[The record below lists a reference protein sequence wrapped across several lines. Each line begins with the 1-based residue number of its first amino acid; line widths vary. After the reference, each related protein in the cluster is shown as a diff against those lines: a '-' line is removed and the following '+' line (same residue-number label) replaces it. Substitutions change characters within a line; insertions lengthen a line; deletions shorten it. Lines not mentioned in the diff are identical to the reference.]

1 MFKNDSTENLLED
14 LEQELAETIELV
26 EPKKPTEPPIK
37 TTRLFDPFE
46 ESPKPVARQKS
57 VILNVKSL
65 GKNEKNDE
73 NEIIQL
79 SSVSSDASKSL
90 SGKNDNLTQDSSL
103 TSSKINTV
111 VLVNEKKAPKKIDVQ
126 VHSYNIPEITEDG
139 SIFVIKHGKWA
150 NETVEKPEILPI
162 EEDIS
167 VKSAKKVPGKVIK
180 KQKISKK
187 VTHVAKEQSSY
198 SSSSATSQSMTT
210 PNTSSEE
217 DIVEVEKSTKKPKK
231 KKNAKKEKLVKKNN
245 RVDASSD
252 GDATLGENVSESG
265 ESEKQS
271 EVLQDDDHQ
280 VIG

>member
-26 EPKKPTEPPIK
+26 APKKPTEPPIK

-90 SGKNDNLTQDSSL
+90 F

-167 VKSAKKVPGKVIK
+167 VRSAKKVPGKVIK